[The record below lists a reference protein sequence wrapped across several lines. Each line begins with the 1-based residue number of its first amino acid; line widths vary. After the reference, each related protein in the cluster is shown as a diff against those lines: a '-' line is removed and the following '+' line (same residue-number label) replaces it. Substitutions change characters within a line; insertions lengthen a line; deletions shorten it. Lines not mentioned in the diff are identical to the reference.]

1 MHVRFRPTRNSPTL
15 IVGGPLVVAMAFAG
29 GARDG
34 GRALAQNAGTPSAA
48 VQKPDDTRFKAVT
61 LVPPGELDE
70 PMTFSVAKDGRVF
83 INERRTGDIKVFDPV
98 TNKTTRV
105 GTIPINHQYTSAS
118 GAPREA
124 EEGFVGFTLDPGFE
138 TNRRAYIMFADPE
151 VAKHTIAR
159 IEMRDEMVDGAR
171 QTRIVPGS
179 YKAMLEYPVQREQC
193 CHTGGGM
200 AWDAAGNLYI
210 TVGNNTSNSGGSQT
224 DERPGRAPW
233 DDQRGAANTN
243 DLRGKILRI
252 HPEPDGTYTIPAGN
266 LFPPGTPGTRPEIYT
281 MGHRNPWRVSVDSRT
296 GYVYWGE
303 VGPDNGTD
311 NPEVGP
317 RGYEEFNQARRPGFF
332 GWPFFVANN
341 IPFPF
346 RDYVNDR
353 LLPAKDPNRPT
364 NTSVNN
370 TGLKD
375 LPPAMPAMIY
385 YPSAV
390 SDLFPDV
397 GTGGRCAAGGPIY
410 RRADFAAAAKRP
422 WPAYFEGKWMITDC
436 SRGWVI
442 TVALDNDSNYQSME
456 RFLPSVRFAEP
467 MDMKFGPEGDLY
479 VLDYGSTW
487 FAKSDDSKLVRIEYT
502 AGNRTPKAV
511 ATADRAGGIAPV
523 PITLSAAGS
532 IDYDGDALRYEW
544 RVQPEAGGATRTFR
558 TPNPR
563 VTFDRNGTYIA
574 TLFVTDS
581 AGADDSASLQ
591 IVIGNEPPVV
601 KVNVETPNKT
611 FYTPGAPIAYSIEAS
626 DTEDGKP
633 ASGQVALG
641 IDYVPEGFDTRDIVM
656 GRTEVGATTRF
667 AVAKALMAKSDC
679 LQCHVPT
686 GARVR
691 GPTMAELA
699 AKYKPDNATLNL
711 LVAKVRSGGTGVWG
725 QEVMPAHP
733 VMSPLEART
742 IVQYLLSAHETTLAA
757 LPLAGTYT
765 LPTSDVD
772 SGRGS
777 VVINAAYTDKGAASV
792 PWHTTQTITVRRSPR
807 IDPAFADVKS
817 GIDLTTGRNQ
827 SVGVIPKPNGHLGF
841 KQIDLTGI
849 RKLDLTVQGGG
860 RGGAAPAATI
870 EVRLGSPSGEL
881 IGQLASTQPAEAA
894 GAGRGGG
901 AGAAQVTPPTAPPP
915 PPADPAAPAPAAAA
929 GGARGGRGG
938 GGAVAAAAARGFPP
952 ATGPAAEAAAAP
964 IGRGG
969 GRGAGAGAGAGAPA
983 VVPAPTTGA
992 TPPVAGAA
1000 GAEPQAGRGG
1010 GRGGGGAGG
1019 GGRGGGGGTPPL
1031 SIDLKPTTGMHDV
1044 YIVFRN
1050 DKAPPSQRLMTV
1062 SLITFVQ

>member
-1 MHVRFRPTRNSPTL
+1 MRVRFFLSRNSRVLTAVVAVLLTL
-15 IVGGPLVVAMAFAG
+15 TFASATRGGGPV
-29 GARDG
+29 
-34 GRALAQNAGTPSAA
+34 LAQGTGAAAAG
-48 VQKPDDTRFKAVT
+48 QKPDETRFKAVT

-83 INERRTGDIKVFDPV
+83 INERRTGDIKVYDPA
-98 TNKTTRV
+98 TKKTSRV

-118 GAPREA
+118 GAAREA
-124 EEGFVGFTLDPGFE
+124 EEGFVGLTLDPKFE
-138 TNRRAYIMFADPE
+138 ANHWAYIMFADPD

-159 IEMRDEMVDGAR
+159 IELRDETVDGAR

-179 YKAMLEYPVQREQC
+179 YKVLLEYAVQREQC

-224 DERPGRAPW
+224 DERPGRTPW

-266 LFPPGTPGTRPEIYT
+266 LFPPGTAGTRPEIYT
-281 MGHRNPWRVSVDSRT
+281 MGHRNPWRVSIDSRT
-296 GYVYWGE
+296 GFVYWGE

-317 RGYEEFNQARRPGFF
+317 RGYEEFNQARRPGFY

-346 RDYVNDR
+346 RDYVNDK

-370 TGLKD
+370 TGLRE

-390 SDLFPDV
+390 SELFPDV

-410 RRADFAAAAKRP
+410 HRADFASSAARP
-422 WPAYFEGKWMITDC
+422 WPAYYEGKWLITDC

-442 TVALDNDSNYQSME
+442 SVTLDQDSNYQSME

-467 MDMKFGPEGDLY
+467 MDMKFGPDGDLY

-487 FAKSDDSKLVRIEYT
+487 FAKSDDTKLVRIEYT

-511 ATADRAGGIAPV
+511 ASADKAGGVAPASIA
-523 PITLSAAGS
+523 LSAAGS
-532 IDYDGDALRYEW
+532 IDHDGDALRYEW

-558 TPNPR
+558 SANPR
-563 VTFDRNGTYIA
+563 VSFDRNGTYVA
-574 TLFVTDS
+574 TLFVTDA
-581 AGADDSASLQ
+581 AGAEDSASIEL
-591 IVIGNEPPVV
+591 VIGNEPPVV
-601 KVNVETPNKT
+601 SVTVATPNKT
-611 FYTPGAPIAYSIEAS
+611 FYTPGAPIAYSVVAT
-626 DTEDGKP
+626 DKEDGQIAP
-633 ASGQVALG
+633 SRVALG
-641 IDYVPEGFDTRDIVM
+641 IDYVPEGFDARDIVL
-656 GRTEVGATTRF
+656 GRTEVSPTTRF

-679 LQCHVPT
+679 LQCHIPAGT
-686 GARVR
+686 RVR

-699 AKYKPDNATLNL
+699 AKYKPDNATLNS

-733 VMSPLEART
+733 QMSPLEART
-742 IVQYLLSAHETTLAA
+742 IVHYLLSAHEMTMAT

-765 LPTSDVD
+765 LPSSDVD
-772 SGRGS
+772 TGRGS
-777 VVINAAYTDKGAASV
+777 VVINAAYTDKGAAAL
-792 PWHTTQTITVRRSPR
+792 PWHTTQNITVRRSPR
-807 IDPAFADVKS
+807 VDPSYADVKS
-817 GIDLTTGRNQ
+817 GVDLTTGRNQ
-827 SVGVIPKPNGHLGF
+827 SMGVIPKPNGYIAF
-841 KQIDLTGI
+841 TNIDLTGI
-849 RKLDLTVQGGG
+849 KKLDLTVQGGG
-860 RGGAAPAATI
+860 RGGTGLGATI
-870 EVRLGSPSGEL
+870 EVRAGSPTGEL
-881 IGQLASTQPAEAA
+881 LGQFTYASPTTAPGGGA
-894 GAGRGGG
+894 GATGRGGG
-901 AGAAQVTPPTAPPP
+901 AGAAQAAPPP
-915 PPADPAAPAPAAAA
+915 PPPTDPSVAPPPT
-929 GGARGGRGG
+929 GGGRGGRGA
-938 GGAVAAAAARGFPP
+938 GGAVAVAAARGFPP

-969 GRGAGAGAGAGAPA
+969 AGGGRGGGAGAAPA
-983 VVPAPTTGA
+983 AVQTSTGA
-992 TPPVAGAA
+992 AAPPAA
-1000 GAEPQAGRGG
+1000 GAEPPAAGRGG
-1010 GRGGGGAGG
+1010 GRGGGG
-1019 GGRGGGGGTPPL
+1019 GGRGGGTPPL
-1031 SIDLKPTTGMHDV
+1031 SIDLKPTVGTRDV
-1044 YIVFRN
+1044 YIVFKN
-1050 DKAPPSQRLMTV
+1050 DKASPSQRLMTV